1 MRKKIKSLKDS
12 FLEENKIIFKKYK
25 PISRIGEGSFGNVYS
40 TVRLKDKSVFAMKTE
55 KTTSKDKVLESE
67 AYYLFTLQGFGIP
80 KLISFGHTKNYNI
93 LIETL
98 LDKSLQY
105 LCIDK
110 ANKCNIVE
118 ICLIAFQLLDRLE
131 WIHSKDLVYRDL
143 KPENCLIG
151 INDPNVIYII
161 DFGLCKKYRS
171 TKTGKHILP
180 KMTGKFNGN
189 IKYSSPNV
197 IKGKEASRRDDLI
210 SLGYMLIYL
219 FKGKLP
225 WDHIFK
231 NINAQNYFEL
241 VYLKDTN
248 GFGKLFTNLPSEMVE
263 FIKYTRNLKFEQEP
277 NYSYLRSLFNKI
289 IMNLNLGRK
298 KLNFSW
304 INSSNKD
311 LNALPRSSSKR
322 KTSPQY
328 RILSSIKEKHIKR
341 LKSQILD
348 ESNDKLKKNIFK
360 IPTLPIN
367 QSTFFNIEQ
376 VKTNKNLDRNLFS
389 NNNSNNASNYKSEN
403 NNAQNKS
410 KNLLE
415 RKKKGNKIIGNIYRN
430 NLSLNFLPNN
440 ITMQNTENN
449 LYQKKLN
456 FRANNN
462 SLDFNN
468 SINKIRFKSN
478 SFVNSIN
485 NDILVNSSNKTKNE
499 NKKIINNNRIEKIL
513 LQNQNPMSNINN
525 EINGYTQKKK
535 ILNIPYNNF
544 RNRKNGNKELKYLY
558 KNKFTSSYSKIND
571 ELYSYSNPKDNKPIV
586 KNNINRNIF
595 INNYIHK
602 DFPIYNYN
610 KIVKKKN
617 NLINSKIYNS
627 INLNDSN
634 SLINNNQQYQIN
646 RNKKNNKKDFKIIL
660 INNNFNYS
668 TRNNY
673 IKPIYHSR
681 FSIRNKSI
689 NL

>member
-1 MRKKIKSLKDS
+1 MRKKIKSLKDN

-25 PISRIGEGSFGNVYS
+25 PICKIGEGAFGNVYS

-55 KTTSKDKVLESE
+55 KKASESKILESE

-80 KLISFGHTKNYNI
+80 KLISFGHTKNYNV

-98 LDKSLQY
+98 LDKSLKY

-110 ANKCNIVE
+110 ANKCNIIE

-131 WIHSKDLVYRDL
+131 WIHSKDLIYRDL

-189 IKYSSPNV
+189 IKYCSPNV

-225 WDHIFK
+225 WDHILK
-231 NINAQNYFEL
+231 NIKSQNYIEL
-241 VYLKDTN
+241 IFLKDTN
-248 GFGKLFTNLPSEMVE
+248 GYGKLFTNLPSEMVE
-263 FIKYTRNLKFEQEP
+263 FIKYARNLKFEQEP

-289 IMNLNLGRK
+289 IIDLNLGRK
-298 KLNFSW
+298 RLSFSW
-304 INSSNKD
+304 INSSNKE
-311 LNALPRSSSKR
+311 LVGIPRSSSKR

-328 RILSSIKEKHIKR
+328 RILNSIREKHLKR
-341 LKSQILD
+341 LKSQILN
-348 ESNDKLKKNIFK
+348 ESNDKVKRNNFK
-360 IPTLPIN
+360 IPNLPIN
-367 QSTFFNIEQ
+367 QSTFLNIKQ
-376 VKTNKNLDRNLFS
+376 IKSNMNSARNCCC
-389 NNNSNNASNYKSEN
+389 NINSNDASNSKSEN
-403 NNAQNKS
+403 NNTQNKS
-410 KNLLE
+410 KNLLIH
-415 RKKKGNKIIGNIYRN
+415 KKKGIKILDNIYRN
-430 NLSLNFLPNN
+430 NLSLKFFPNN
-440 ITMQNTENN
+440 ITIQNTENN

-456 FRANNN
+456 FRTKNN
-462 SLDFNN
+462 SFDFNISN
-468 SINKIRFKSN
+468 NIKSN
-478 SFVNSIN
+478 SFRSSINN
-485 NDILVNSSNKTKNE
+485 NDILINPINKKKIE
-499 NKKIINNNRIEKIL
+499 NKKVINNNRIQKIL
-513 LQNQNPMSNINN
+513 LQSQNPISNINN
-525 EINGYTQKKK
+525 EINDYTQKKK

-544 RNRKNGNKELKYLY
+544 RNRKNENKELKYLY
-558 KNKFTSSYSKIND
+558 KNNFTSSYSKIND
-571 ELYSYSNPKDNKPIV
+571 ELYSYSNSKENKPII
-586 KNNINRNIF
+586 KNNINKNIF

-602 DFPIYNYN
+602 DIPIYNYN
-610 KIVKKKN
+610 KMVIKKA
-617 NLINSKIYNS
+617 NLINSKNYNS

-634 SLINNNQQYQIN
+634 SIFNKNQQNQIN

-660 INNNFNYS
+660 INNNFNCS
-668 TRNNY
+668 TKSNY
-673 IKPIYHSR
+673 IKTINDSK
-681 FSIRNKSI
+681 FFIRNKSI

>member
-1 MRKKIKSLKDS
+1 MRKKIKSLKDN

-25 PISRIGEGSFGNVYS
+25 PICKIGEGAFGNVYS

-55 KTTSKDKVLESE
+55 KKASESKILESE

-80 KLISFGHTKNYNI
+80 KLISFGHTKNYNV

-98 LDKSLQY
+98 LDKSLKY

-110 ANKCNIVE
+110 ANKCNIIE

-131 WIHSKDLVYRDL
+131 WIHSKDLIYRDL

-197 IKGKEASRRDDLI
+197 LKGKEASRRDDLI

-225 WDHIFK
+225 WDHFHK
-231 NINAQNYFEL
+231 NINSQNYIEL
-241 VYLKDTN
+241 IFLKDTN
-248 GFGKLFTNLPSEMVE
+248 GYGKLFTNLPSEMVE
-263 FIKYTRNLKFEQEP
+263 FIKYARNLKFEQEP

-289 IMNLNLGRK
+289 IIDLNLGRK
-298 KLNFSW
+298 RLSFSW
-304 INSSNKD
+304 INSSNKE
-311 LNALPRSSSKR
+311 LVGIPRSSSKR

-328 RILSSIKEKHIKR
+328 RILNSIREKHLKR
-341 LKSQILD
+341 LKSQILN
-348 ESNDKLKKNIFK
+348 ESNDKVKRNNFK
-360 IPTLPIN
+360 IPNLPIN
-367 QSTFFNIEQ
+367 QSTFLNIKQ
-376 VKTNKNLDRNLFS
+376 IKSNMNSARNCCC
-389 NNNSNNASNYKSEN
+389 NINSNDASNSKSEN
-403 NNAQNKS
+403 NNTQNKS
-410 KNLLE
+410 KNLLIH
-415 RKKKGNKIIGNIYRN
+415 KKKGIKILDNIYRN
-430 NLSLNFLPNN
+430 NLSLKFFPNN
-440 ITMQNTENN
+440 ITIQNTENN

-456 FRANNN
+456 FRTKNN
-462 SLDFNN
+462 SFDFNISN
-468 SINKIRFKSN
+468 NIKSN
-478 SFVNSIN
+478 SFRSSINN
-485 NDILVNSSNKTKNE
+485 NDILINPINKKKIE
-499 NKKIINNNRIEKIL
+499 NKKVINNNRIQKIL
-513 LQNQNPMSNINN
+513 LQSQNPISNINN
-525 EINGYTQKKK
+525 EINDYTQKKK

-544 RNRKNGNKELKYLY
+544 RNRKNENKELKYLY
-558 KNKFTSSYSKIND
+558 KNNFTSSYSKIND
-571 ELYSYSNPKDNKPIV
+571 ELYSYSNSKENKQII
-586 KNNINRNIF
+586 KNNINKNIF

-602 DFPIYNYN
+602 DIPIYNYN
-610 KIVKKKN
+610 KMVIKKA
-617 NLINSKIYNS
+617 NLINSKNYNS

-634 SLINNNQQYQIN
+634 SIFNKNQQNQIN

-660 INNNFNYS
+660 INNNFNCS
-668 TRNNY
+668 TKSNY
-673 IKPIYHSR
+673 IKTINDSK
-681 FSIRNKSI
+681 FFIRNKSI

>member
-1 MRKKIKSLKDS
+1 MKS
-12 FLEENKIIFKKYK
+12 
-25 PISRIGEGSFGNVYS
+25 
-40 TVRLKDKSVFAMKTE
+40 M
-55 KTTSKDKVLESE
+55 TTS
-67 AYYLFTLQGFGIP
+67 
-80 KLISFGHTKNYNI
+80 
-93 LIETL
+93 
-98 LDKSLQY
+98 
-105 LCIDK
+105 
-110 ANKCNIVE
+110 
-118 ICLIAFQLLDRLE
+118 RL
-131 WIHSKDLVYRDL
+131 V
-143 KPENCLIG
+143 
-151 INDPNVIYII
+151 
-161 DFGLCKKYRS
+161 
-171 TKTGKHILP
+171 
-180 KMTGKFNGN
+180 
-189 IKYSSPNV
+189 SS
-197 IKGKEASRRDDLI
+197 
-210 SLGYMLIYL
+210 
-219 FKGKLP
+219 
-225 WDHIFK
+225 
-231 NINAQNYFEL
+231 
-241 VYLKDTN
+241 
-248 GFGKLFTNLPSEMVE
+248 
-263 FIKYTRNLKFEQEP
+263 YT
-277 NYSYLRSLFNKI
+277 
-289 IMNLNLGRK
+289 
-298 KLNFSW
+298 
-304 INSSNKD
+304 
-311 LNALPRSSSKR
+311 
-322 KTSPQY
+322 
-328 RILSSIKEKHIKR
+328 
-341 LKSQILD
+341 
-348 ESNDKLKKNIFK
+348 
-360 IPTLPIN
+360 
-367 QSTFFNIEQ
+367 
-376 VKTNKNLDRNLFS
+376 V
-389 NNNSNNASNYKSEN
+389 
-403 NNAQNKS
+403 
-410 KNLLE
+410 
-415 RKKKGNKIIGNIYRN
+415 
-430 NLSLNFLPNN
+430 
-440 ITMQNTENN
+440 
-449 LYQKKLN
+449 YQKKLN

-485 NDILVNSSNKTKNE
+485 NDILVNSSNKNKNE

-571 ELYSYSNPKDNKPIV
+571 ELYSNSNPKDNKPIV

-646 RNKKNNKKDFKIIL
+646 RSKKNNKKDFKIIL

>member
-1 MRKKIKSLKDS
+1 MRKKIKSLKDN

-25 PISRIGEGSFGNVYS
+25 PICKIGEGAFGNVYS

-55 KTTSKDKVLESE
+55 KKASESKILESE

-80 KLISFGHTKNYNI
+80 KLISFGHTKNYNV

-98 LDKSLQY
+98 LDKSLKY

-110 ANKCNIVE
+110 ANKCNIIE

-131 WIHSKDLVYRDL
+131 WIHSKDLIYRDL

-189 IKYSSPNV
+189 IKYCSPNV
-197 IKGKEASRRDDLI
+197 LKGKEASRRDDLI

-225 WDHIFK
+225 WDHILK
-231 NINAQNYFEL
+231 NIKSQNYIEL
-241 VYLKDTN
+241 IFLKDTN
-248 GFGKLFTNLPSEMVE
+248 GYGKLFTNLPSEMVE

-289 IMNLNLGRK
+289 IIDLNLGRK
-298 KLNFSW
+298 ILIFSW
-304 INSSNKD
+304 INSSNKE
-311 LNALPRSSSKR
+311 LIGIPRSSSKR

-328 RILSSIKEKHIKR
+328 RILNSIREKHLKR
-341 LKSQILD
+341 LKSQILN
-348 ESNDKLKKNIFK
+348 ESNDKVKRNNFK
-360 IPTLPIN
+360 IPNLPIN
-367 QSTFFNIEQ
+367 QSTFLNIKQ
-376 VKTNKNLDRNLFS
+376 IKSNMNSARNCCC
-389 NNNSNNASNYKSEN
+389 NINSNDASNSKSEN
-403 NNAQNKS
+403 NNTQNKS
-410 KNLLE
+410 KNLLIH
-415 RKKKGNKIIGNIYRN
+415 KKKGIKILDNIYRN
-430 NLSLNFLPNN
+430 NLSLKFFPNN
-440 ITMQNTENN
+440 ITIQNTENN

-456 FRANNN
+456 FRTKNN
-462 SLDFNN
+462 SFDFNISN
-468 SINKIRFKSN
+468 NIKSN
-478 SFVNSIN
+478 SFRSSINN
-485 NDILVNSSNKTKNE
+485 NDILINPINKKKFE
-499 NKKIINNNRIEKIL
+499 NKKMINNNRIQKIL
-513 LQNQNPMSNINN
+513 FQSQNPISNINN
-525 EINGYTQKKK
+525 EINDYTQKKK

-544 RNRKNGNKELKYLY
+544 RNRKNENKELKYLY
-558 KNKFTSSYSKIND
+558 KNNFTSSYSKIND
-571 ELYSYSNPKDNKPIV
+571 ELYSYSNSKENKPII
-586 KNNINRNIF
+586 KNNINKNIF

-602 DFPIYNYN
+602 DIPIYNYN
-610 KIVKKKN
+610 KMVIKKA
-617 NLINSKIYNS
+617 NLINSKNYNS

-634 SLINNNQQYQIN
+634 SIFNKNQQNQIN

-660 INNNFNYS
+660 INNNFNCS
-668 TRNNY
+668 TKSNY
-673 IKPIYHSR
+673 IKTINDSK
-681 FSIRNKSI
+681 FFIRNKSI